1 VASSPAGRPRE
12 PLRPRLPG
20 TLGPAV
26 LPLHDLRDGG
36 VLLALEYAGAD
47 LAGRDVA
54 AVEIDQCRFR
64 STSFTGTELD
74 RAVICDC
81 AFESCDLANI
91 RAMDCGLLRVTVS
104 GSRMTGLSWAGG
116 SVRETALR
124 SCRMDLASFRF
135 TTFKH
140 AVFTDCRLTQADFTA
155 ADLRGARFERCDL
168 SGAQFSQAQMTGT
181 RFAGCTLDGINGVAS
196 MRGAIVAGAD
206 ALALAYSLASA
217 LGISIEDG

>member
-1 VASSPAGRPRE
+1 VG
-12 PLRPRLPG
+12 PRLPG
-20 TLGPAV
+20 ALSPAAF
-26 LPLHDLRDGG
+26 PLHDLSDGA
-36 VLLALEYAGAD
+36 VLLALEYAAAD
-47 LAGRDVA
+47 LAGRDAA

-64 STSFTGTELD
+64 STALTGSELD
-74 RAVICDC
+74 RAVISDC
-81 AFESCDLANI
+81 VFESCDLANI
-91 RAMDCGLLRVTVS
+91 RAKDCGLLRVAVS

-116 SVRETALR
+116 GVRETAF
-124 SCRMDLASFRF
+124 SNCRMDLVSFRF
-135 TTFKH
+135 STFKR

-181 RFAGCTLDGINGVAS
+181 RFTGCTLDGINGVTS

-206 ALALAYSLASA
+206 ALALSYSLASA